1 MSNEIIKVLDD
12 LSERLGIAIDWSS
25 QNVMP
30 YLLDLMDRYINLEIT
45 GSVIWIVISVLV
57 IIGTLVF
64 TFKFVP
70 YANKRFS
77 DNRWS
82 DWDTLG
88 NTCIMVAIVIV
99 LIMLIVSISQVF
111 DIVTCCIMPEKI
123 ILDYL
128 TSVSM

>member
-1 MSNEIIKVLDD
+1 
-12 LSERLGIAIDWSS
+12 
-25 QNVMP
+25 
-30 YLLDLMDRYINLEIT
+30 MDRYINLEIT

-111 DIVTCCIMPEKI
+111 DIVTCCIMPEKM

-128 TSVSM
+128 TSVSI